1 MFSCTII
8 ISTRLFKL
16 RVHKKKKRKKLEWRR
31 ARDSKNDYG
40 PLPRLTFIIL
50 LWLTNTHAYTHT
62 HAHKSILSKIIF
74 FKCVFEQ
81 ELLHE
86 KLNYLNTHKRQQI
99 TLN

>member
-1 MFSCTII
+1 M
-8 ISTRLFKL
+8 FKL

-31 ARDSKNDYG
+31 TRDSKTHDYG

-50 LWLTNTHAYTHT
+50 LWLTNTHAYIHT